1 MESREPRTDTPR
13 SPYRRPQL
21 SVYGQ
26 LQVVTQSNVS
36 RNMNDKGNGSQTMT

>member
-1 MESREPRTDTPR
+1 MEPREPITDIAR

-36 RNMNDKGNGSQTMT
+36 MNMNDKGNGSQTMT